1 MLIKYLR
8 RVSSFQNQ
16 IMNNAQFLDMRKEKE
31 INSFCQVHIYTEIML
46 NLDFEIFGMADATTM
61 YNVNFLC

>member
-1 MLIKYLR
+1 MLLKYLR
-8 RVSSFQNQ
+8 LVSSFQNQ
-16 IMNNAQFLDMRKEKE
+16 IMNNAQFSHMRKEKE